1 MHIRRAAQPCFLAVG
16 RGAFCIREMSASAV
30 AATARPE
37 ERYGDAL
44 RRGKG
49 DWGVKKVLIADANN
63 AFRQCLA
70 AVLEKQ
76 ASLGIVA
83 EAASLAEARRVLPGM
98 NREADLA
105 VVGLDLPDGDAGIL
119 IEELRVLGIPVL
131 ALTLEPDEEGRV
143 RALRAGADEV
153 LGIGASCETVLRV
166 ASQLVKG

>member
-16 RGAFCIREMSASAV
+16 RDAFCIREMSASAV
-30 AATARPE
+30 ATTPRPE

-49 DWGVKKVLIADANN
+49 DWGMKKVLIADANN

-70 AVLEKQ
+70 AVLEER

-83 EAASLAEARRVLPGM
+83 EAASLAEARRVMPSVDH
-98 NREADLA
+98 ETDLA

-119 IEELRVLGIPVL
+119 IEELRALGIPVL

-143 RALRAGADEV
+143 RALRAGADEA
-153 LGIGASCETVLRV
+153 LGIGSSCESLLRV
-166 ASQLVKG
+166 ASRLVEG